1 MKNFGTMFAKEIR
14 EFLRTYKIYVIPGLF
29 LLFGFTSPILTKL
42 MPKLLGSLGTEIII
56 TLPEMTWLDSYG
68 QFFKNLT
75 QMGLLAIILT
85 TMGTIADERNRGITQ
100 LVLTKPVSR
109 TGYILAK
116 YTANLLL
123 ISMATLLAFMAA
135 WFYTDILFAETDFLG
150 GLAATGLYLVYVA
163 VILAIIIFASAMTKS
178 AIAAGGLTVL
188 GLITLNL
195 LPLFSQPLNK
205 YSPAVLTD
213 YISQAAAGSAAIA
226 DIWRA
231 VAFAAGTVILLLG
244 SVSFLF
250 ARKEI

>member
-14 EFLRTYKIYVIPGLF
+14 EFLRTYKIYVVPGLF

-42 MPKLLGSLGTEIII
+42 MPQLLGSLAAEIEI

-75 QMGLLAIILT
+75 QMGMLAIILT

-100 LVLTKPVSR
+100 LILTKPVSR

-123 ISMATLLAFMAA
+123 ISLATLLAFTAA
-135 WFYTDILFAETDFLG
+135 WFYTDILFTDTVFLG
-150 GLAATGLYLVYVA
+150 GLAGTGLYLVYLA
-163 VILAIIIFASAMTKS
+163 VILAIIIFTSTMTKS

-188 GLITLNL
+188 GIITLNL
-195 LPLFSQPLNK
+195 LPLFSKTLSK
-205 YSPAVLTD
+205 YSPATLTD
-213 YISQAAAGSAAIA
+213 YISQAAAGSAAGA

-231 VAFAAGTVILLLG
+231 IAFAAGTVILLLG
-244 SVSFLF
+244 FASFLF
-250 ARKEI
+250 ERKEL